1 MPCTPLAAARVCW
14 LVSAAQTPVGVML
27 EILEDILNGQDID
40 VASVQQLHK
49 LIVTGDFMSLV
60 SVLSTVSSEGC
71 CSAERLLPGI
81 M

>member
-1 MPCTPLAAARVCW
+1 MHPSCSGRECIGWCP
-14 LVSAAQTPVGVML
+14 AAQTPVGVML

-60 SVLSTVSSEGC
+60 SVLSTACSEGC
-71 CSAERLLPGI
+71 CSAERLLPGN
-81 M
+81 MC

>member
-1 MPCTPLAAARVCW
+1 
-14 LVSAAQTPVGVML
+14 ML

-60 SVLSTVSSEGC
+60 SVPSPAWIVGC
-71 CSAERLLPGI
+71 FAERLLPGI
-81 M
+81 ARQAA

>member
-1 MPCTPLAAARVCW
+1 
-14 LVSAAQTPVGVML
+14 ML

-60 SVLSTVSSEGC
+60 SGPSTP
-71 CSAERLLPGI
+71 AL
-81 M
+81 

>member
-1 MPCTPLAAARVCW
+1 
-14 LVSAAQTPVGVML
+14 ML

-60 SVLSTVSSEGC
+60 SVPSTACSEG
-71 CSAERLLPGI
+71 CSAERWLPGI
-81 M
+81 TQQAA